1 MRPPFH
7 PRLFSA
13 FASLLLGATAGA
25 HAADTVELVVKGTIR
40 PSACLASF
48 PGNSVIDF
56 GTIKSDPQ
64 LKERFKDLPAQR
76 VDMRISC
83 DGPTKIAVKAVD
95 NREATRE
102 KDIPGFD
109 AGDNFGLGLYR
120 GKSIGGYAVRF
131 GTAVADGQSV
141 GILGR
146 PNGSAAWSNSTLRGL
161 RQDGSQL
168 SFGAGNTPVAF
179 SELVA
184 GLDISAKLSRVAYQ
198 LLADDIQLDGSIS
211 IEMLYL

>member
-1 MRPPFH
+1 MRSPFLTL
-7 PRLFSA
+7 LFSG
-13 FASLLLGATAGA
+13 FAPLLLGATA
-25 HAADTVELVVKGTIR
+25 HAADTAELVVKGTIR

-56 GTIKSDPQ
+56 GTLKADPQ
-64 LKERFKDLPAQR
+64 LKERFKDLPPQR

-83 DGPTKIAVKAVD
+83 DGPTKIAVRAVD

-102 KDIPGFD
+102 KDIPGID
-109 AGDNFGLGLYR
+109 VGDNFGLGLYR

-131 GTAVADGQSV
+131 GTAMADGQPV

-146 PNGSAAWSNSTLRGL
+146 PNGSAAWSSNALRSL
-161 RQDGSQL
+161 RQDGSQI
-168 SFGAGNTPVAF
+168 SFGAGTTPVAF

-184 GLDISAKLSRVAYQ
+184 GLDIRAKLSRVAYQ

>member
-1 MRPPFH
+1 MRHPFLL
-7 PRLFSA
+7 PA
-13 FASLLLGATAGA
+13 FASILLSAVSAGTN
-25 HAADTVELVVKGTIR
+25 AADTAELVVKGTIR

-64 LKERFKDLPAQR
+64 LKERFKDLPSQR

-102 KDIPGFD
+102 KDIPGID

-141 GILGR
+141 GILAR
-146 PNGSAAWSNSTLRGL
+146 SNASAAWSNSALRGL
-161 RQDGSQL
+161 RQDGSQI

-179 SELVA
+179 RELVA

>member
-1 MRPPFH
+1 MRP
-7 PRLFSA
+7 LFLLFA
-13 FASLLLGATAGA
+13 FTPLLLSTNA
-25 HAADTVELVVKGTIR
+25 HAADTAELVVKGTIR

-64 LKERFKDLPAQR
+64 LKERFKDLPSQR
-76 VDMRISC
+76 IDMRISC
-83 DGPTKIAVKAVD
+83 DGPTKIAVKAID

-102 KDIPGFD
+102 KDIPGID
-109 AGDNFGLGLYR
+109 AGDHFGLGLYR
-120 GKSIGGYAVRF
+120 GKSIGGYVVRF

-146 PNGSAAWSNSTLRGL
+146 PNGSAAWSSSTLRNL
-161 RQDGSQL
+161 RQDGSQV
-168 SFGAGNTPVAF
+168 SFGAGSTPVAF